1 MNRHEPFDPR
11 TAKRGHHDMG
21 QGSFILLPDH
31 GRNFKRHKM
40 RELGFTLFQD
50 FCMEHDDDYEMR
62 WWFKNVESWK
72 ARIERIGQMGYV
84 ATGKLQIT

>member
-1 MNRHEPFDPR
+1 
-11 TAKRGHHDMG
+11 MG

-31 GRNFKRHKM
+31 GRNFKRDKM

-50 FCMEHDDDYEMR
+50 FCMELDDNYEMR

-72 ARIERIGQMGYV
+72 ARIERIEQMGYV
-84 ATGKLQIT
+84 ATSKLQIT

>member
-1 MNRHEPFDPR
+1 
-11 TAKRGHHDMG
+11 MG

-31 GRNFKRHKM
+31 GRNFKRDKM

-50 FCMEHDDDYEMR
+50 FCMEQDDNYEMR

-72 ARIERIGQMGYV
+72 ARIERIEQMGYV
-84 ATGKLQIT
+84 ASSKLQIT

>member
-1 MNRHEPFDPR
+1 
-11 TAKRGHHDMG
+11 MG

-31 GRNFKRHKM
+31 GRNFNRDKM

-50 FCMEHDDDYEMR
+50 FCMEQDDNYEMR

-72 ARIERIGQMGYV
+72 ARIERIEQMGYV
-84 ATGKLQIT
+84 ASSKLQIT